1 MCHLI
6 NAQLFKYLRL
16 TSGEVTNFHVTMY
29 IDMIL
34 RVLGAL
40 LSAHLLMVDKE
51 QPFGP
56 LLPEWYNDEL
66 LELAHELGIR
76 LLTAFEQSAEGIPH
90 PRVCSND
97 VW

>member
-1 MCHLI
+1 
-6 NAQLFKYLRL
+6 
-16 TSGEVTNFHVTMY
+16 
-29 IDMIL
+29 
-34 RVLGAL
+34 
-40 LSAHLLMVDKE
+40 MVDKE

-90 PRVCSND
+90 PRVWLMSIATLCAM
-97 VW
+97 V

>member
-1 MCHLI
+1 MMSFMSCYYVNLM
-6 NAQLFKYLRL
+6 F
-16 TSGEVTNFHVTMY
+16 
-29 IDMIL
+29 

-40 LSAHLLMVDKE
+40 LSAHLLMVDEE

-90 PRVCSND
+90 PRVRPND
-97 VW
+97 ISEYL